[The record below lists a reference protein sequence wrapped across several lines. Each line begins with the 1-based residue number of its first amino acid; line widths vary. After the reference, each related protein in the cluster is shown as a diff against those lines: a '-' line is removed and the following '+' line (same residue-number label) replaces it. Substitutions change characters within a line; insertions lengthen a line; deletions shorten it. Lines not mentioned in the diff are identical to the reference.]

1 MKRLFDSNVESFEN
15 LLRLYIIRQV
25 LASVVEFTDV
35 DDVITCVTQQHL
47 IFTKRLVA
55 KTAVDRF
62 W

>member
-35 DDVITCVTQQHL
+35 DDVITRVTQQHL
-47 IFTKRLVA
+47 IFMKRLVA